1 MTDDLMGIREI
12 CKNYVIQKGSF
23 CRFSKKTGFPRRVVV
38 DGSICHYYIRADIE
52 KYFLENGTG
61 RQRKPC
67 IRRRVTVATPEPG
80 LKNGLA
86 QVFIRCAGK
95 HWLLG
100 DALDRFSHGHG

>member
-23 CRFSKKTGFPRRVVV
+23 CRFSKKKGFPCRVVI
-38 DGSICHYYIRADIE
+38 DDSNRHYYPRADIE
-52 KYFLENGTG
+52 NYFLENGTG
-61 RQRKPC
+61 RQRKTC
-67 IRRRVTVATPEPG
+67 VRRRLIVSTPEPG

-95 HWLLG
+95 HWLLC
-100 DALDRFSHGHG
+100 DALDRFSHEHG

>member
-1 MTDDLMGIREI
+1 MIDDLIGIREI

-23 CRFSKKTGFPRRVVV
+23 CRFGKKTGFPRRVVV
-38 DGSICHYYIRADIE
+38 DGSIRHYYIRSDIE
-52 KYFLENGTG
+52 KYFLENDTG
-61 RQRKPC
+61 RQRKVHTK
-67 IRRRVTVATPEPG
+67 RRRIVATSETG

-100 DALDRFSHGHG
+100 DALDRANRAHG

>member
-23 CRFSKKTGFPRRVVV
+23 CRFSKKKGFPYRVVL
-38 DGSICHYYIRADIE
+38 DGSTRHYYLRADIE

-61 RQRKPC
+61 RQRK
-67 IRRRVTVATPEPG
+67 IHTKRRAIVATSDTG

-86 QVFIRCAGK
+86 QIFIRCAGK
-95 HWLLG
+95 HWLLC

>member
-1 MTDDLMGIREI
+1 MKDDLMGIREV
-12 CKNYVIQKGSF
+12 CKNYGIQKGSF
-23 CRFSKKTGFPRRVVV
+23 YRFGKKTGFPRSVVL
-38 DGSICHYYIRADIE
+38 DGSNCHYYLRADIE

-61 RQRKPC
+61 RKRK
-67 IRRRVTVATPEPG
+67 IHTRNRSIVATPETG

-95 HWLLG
+95 HWLLC

>member
-1 MTDDLMGIREI
+1 MTDDLIGIREI

-23 CRFSKKTGFPRRVVV
+23 CRFVKKTGFPRRVVV
-38 DGSICHYYIRADIE
+38 DGSNRHYYIRADIE

-61 RQRKPC
+61 RQRKAHT
-67 IRRRVTVATPEPG
+67 RRRLIVSTPEPG

-95 HWLLG
+95 HWLLC